1 MASSAESSDDAEN
14 GLIFMQEMVDFM
26 KNTNSFENSVNHHL
40 PLTVIPLVNSP
51 LKNLISFTVA
61 TAQFG
66 KQLHETQ
73 GVNIDLF
80 FFF

>member
-73 GVNIDLF
+73 GVNIDLSF
-80 FFF
+80 FI